1 MCFSCFISFSDHVK
15 LTFSFLFSNNH
26 CLTISGNHVGYINI
40 YIYYTPF
47 IVSFSDAELLYFQG
61 ISQGFFSS
69 LDETCH
75 LFHQGETLP
84 RNRREVCE
92 VVGAWHSGVD
102 CAGGGWW
109 RSGGKLTPK
118 SYGPW
123 LFWMLWSWDE
133 TTPATK
139 AKNVTWM
146 RSASQ
151 IYLLIKSYECIHWTS
166 TFVLLCGFVEGHRNS
181 GKDSEEDWPW
191 ELSIWDLAPQYENH
205 YRSKHQPTCANS
217 WMSPTTKGFGPPKW
231 PYIFLG
237 GEDRK
242 TM

>member
-1 MCFSCFISFSDHVK
+1 MLVIS
-15 LTFSFLFSNNH
+15 
-26 CLTISGNHVGYINI
+26 II
-40 YIYYTPF
+40 YIYIYILYTLYSLIFRCWTPPF
-47 IVSFSDAELLYFQG
+47 PW
-61 ISQGFFSS
+61 ISQGLFFS

-123 LFWMLWSWDE
+123 LFWMLWPWDE

-151 IYLLIKSYECIHWTS
+151 IYLLRATS
-166 TFVLLCGFVEGHRNS
+166 AFIELALLFCFVALLKGTETLEKIQRKIDH
-181 GKDSEEDWPW
+181 
-191 ELSIWDLAPQYENH
+191 EN
-205 YRSKHQPTCANS
+205 CL
-217 WMSPTTKGFGPPKW
+217 FG
-231 PYIFLG
+231 I
-237 GEDRK
+237 
-242 TM
+242 